1 MLVIGIA
8 GPQVPC
14 EQLHAIHM
22 GRLKY
27 VVKYQLSQPGSYQLI
42 VKWGDQH
49 IPGSPFN
56 IVAQ

>member
-8 GPQVPC
+8 GPNVPC

-27 VVKYQLSQPGSYQLI
+27 MVKYQLSQPGNYKMI
-42 VKWGDQH
+42 VKWGDEH
-49 IPGSPFN
+49 ILGSPFN